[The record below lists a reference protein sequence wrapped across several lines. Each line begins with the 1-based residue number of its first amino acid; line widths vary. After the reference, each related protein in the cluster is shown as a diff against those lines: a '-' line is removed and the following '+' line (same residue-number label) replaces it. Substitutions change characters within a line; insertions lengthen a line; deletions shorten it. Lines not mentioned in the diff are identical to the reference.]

1 MASKIAVWNET
12 SQSNVCGNATLADT
26 AMTRLFG
33 LLGKRVLEEEAG
45 LLIRPSSGV
54 HTWAMSMAIDV
65 LALDKDNVVIGA
77 YEHVKPWRVCG
88 LSLRTKSV
96 LELPAG
102 RISRCQVA
110 VGDRLQVQPLS
121 N

>member
-1 MASKIAVWNET
+1 MPSKIAVWNES
-12 SQSNVCGNATLADT
+12 SQSNVCNDAMLADT

-33 LLGKRVLEEEAG
+33 LLGKRALDEQAG

-65 LALDKDNVVIGA
+65 LALDKNNVVIGA
-77 YEHVKPWRVCG
+77 YESVKPWRICG

-102 RISRCQVA
+102 RISRCQVS
-110 VGDRLQVQPLS
+110 VGDRLQIQSLS
-121 N
+121 K

>member
-1 MASKIAVWNET
+1 MPSKIAVWNES
-12 SQSNVCGNATLADT
+12 SQKHVCGSATLADT

-33 LLGKRVLEEEAG
+33 LLGKRTLDEEAG

-54 HTWAMSMAIDV
+54 HTWAMSMPIDV
-65 LALDKDNVVIGA
+65 LTLDKNNTVIGA
-77 YEHVKPWRVCG
+77 YERVKPWRVCG

-110 VGDRLQVQPLS
+110 VGDRLQIQSLT
-121 N
+121 